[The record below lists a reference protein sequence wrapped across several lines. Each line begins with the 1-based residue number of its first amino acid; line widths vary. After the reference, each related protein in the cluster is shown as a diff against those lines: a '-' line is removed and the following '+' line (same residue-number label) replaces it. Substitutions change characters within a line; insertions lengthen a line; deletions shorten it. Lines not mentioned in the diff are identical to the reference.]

1 MRYTFPKEQ
10 PPEFE
15 MTETEGEEERGSAH
29 CSARAANRV
38 GTAHE
43 TGARDRE
50 RVRVP
55 VPASLL
61 HICVYIYI
69 FFFSFCVGVCVCVCV
84 RACARDDQQF
94 DNTAQFDLMHR

>member
-15 MTETEGEEERGSAH
+15 METEGEEERGSAH

-61 HICVYIYI
+61 YICIYIY
-69 FFFSFCVGVCVCVCV
+69 FFFVCVCACVYACV
-84 RACARDDQQF
+84 RVRGMTNNSTTQHSL
-94 DNTAQFDLMHR
+94 T

>member
-1 MRYTFPKEQ
+1 MTSPQPTMRYTFPKEQ
-10 PPEFE
+10 PPKFE

-61 HICVYIYI
+61 HICVYICI
-69 FFFSFCVGVCVCVCV
+69 FFFFSFCVGAGVGTMCCSSTSV
-84 RACARDDQQF
+84 
-94 DNTAQFDLMHR
+94 